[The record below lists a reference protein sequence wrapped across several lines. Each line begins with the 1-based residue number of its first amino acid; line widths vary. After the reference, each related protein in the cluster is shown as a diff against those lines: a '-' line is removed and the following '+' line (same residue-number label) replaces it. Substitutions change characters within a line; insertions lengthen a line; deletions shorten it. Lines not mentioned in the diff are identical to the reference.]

1 MNQPDS
7 PASAA
12 LAGHARALF
21 WAALLLPMLLTAGGA
36 WISWIQARRE
46 AEREVA
52 HAAEVSAEYVQRL
65 FDGLVLRIHRANE
78 ILAGLPDEEIRRR
91 EAELHGRLRSPASMQ
106 PGDAT
111 EQEAYIFVHDRGA
124 VPLVSS
130 AVLPA
135 FVGRALPNRD
145 FNSAL
150 RGPDAP
156 RIHVSQVHFGLSTRR
171 PYFALTKRRVGTGNG
186 LPPEEYDG
194 VINASVYVEELD
206 ARLRRL
212 ASNHA
217 EDVIALVRADGLV
230 LARSAPVAPGAR
242 IQSSHPALPR
252 MAQGEEH
259 LAVTAAST
267 LDGVTRIAAFHRVDG
282 YPVYATAARPRAS
295 VVRRWFSGVLPL
307 LAAALPATFGLAWM
321 ALLVGRKQRAL
332 VAANAELEMRV
343 ERRTAAL
350 RKGEERL
357 QELVATLDLASFLTR
372 DMEGRILSWSEG
384 CHRLYGWSAGEARGR
399 DTHTLLGTSFPQPRA
414 EIEAALL
421 RDGVW
426 QGDLR
431 QRRRDGRALVVNAH
445 KALRRGP
452 DGQPVAVVEAL
463 TDVSAHRAMEVEL
476 RASEESARLAIEG
489 ARLGAWE
496 LDAPSGLCT
505 WSARM
510 AEIMGEAARPRAGMT
525 LEAWLARIHP
535 DDAPAAR
542 DAFTRALRSGEGGE
556 IRTEHRVR
564 AADLSWRWV
573 SVHGAVLSR
582 DVRRGAA
589 LSVRGVAEDVNE
601 RKLAEE
607 RQRLLAREVDHRAKN
622 ALAVV
627 LAAVR
632 LTPRDDVTTYARA
645 IEGRVSSMS
654 RTHTLLADA
663 RWAGADLRTLAEG
676 ELEPFI
682 GAEATGPDAS
692 PRAELSGAKLLV
704 AAEAAQGFSLILH
717 ELATNATKYGALS
730 HRGGLVQVQWQ
741 VDEGEGEGMLR
752 LRWTESGGPAVAAS
766 PAHRGFGSRVIEAMA
781 EGQLEGRVE
790 RRWDPG
796 GLECV
801 VTVPLSRVLATAGE
815 DATKE
820 AIPG

>member
-1 MNQPDS
+1 MNLSGS
-7 PASAA
+7 PASAG
-12 LAGHARALF
+12 LAAHTRALF
-21 WAALLLPMLLTAGGA
+21 WAALLLPLLLTAGGA
-36 WISWIQARRE
+36 WISWNQAWRE

-65 FDGLVLRIHRANE
+65 FDGLVMRIHRANE
-78 ILAGLPDEEIRRR
+78 ILAGLSDEEIRRR
-91 EAELHGRLRSPASMQ
+91 EAELHVRLRNPVALQ
-106 PGDAT
+106 PGSAT
-111 EQEAYIFVHDRGA
+111 EQEAYIFVHDRHA
-124 VPLVSS
+124 LPLVSS
-130 AVLPA
+130 AV
-135 FVGRALPNRD
+135 VSVSGGSALPGRD
-145 FNSAL
+145 FNTAL
-150 RGPDAP
+150 RGSDAP
-156 RIHVSQVHFGLSTRR
+156 RIHVSEVYLGLSTRR
-171 PYFALTKRRVGTGNG
+171 PYFALTKRRVATGNG
-186 LPPEEYDG
+186 LPPQDYDG
-194 VINASVYVEELD
+194 VINASVYVEELE
-206 ARLRRL
+206 ARLQRL

-217 EDVIALVRADGLV
+217 EDMVSLIRDDGLI
-230 LARSAPVAPGAR
+230 LARSASVTPGAR
-242 IQSSHPALPR
+242 LQPSHPALTR

-259 LAVTAAST
+259 LTLTATSPLA
-267 LDGVTRIAAFHRVDG
+267 GVTRVAAFHRVEG

-295 VVRRWFSGVLPL
+295 IIRRWFSGVLPL
-307 LAAALPATFGLAWM
+307 LAAALPATLGLAWM

-332 VAANAELEMRV
+332 ADANAELETRV

-350 RKGEERL
+350 RDSEERL
-357 QELVATLDLASFLTR
+357 QELVATVDLASFLTR

-384 CHRLYGWSAGEARGR
+384 SHRLYGWSAEEVLGR

-414 EIEAALL
+414 EIEAALR

-431 QRRRDGRALVVNAH
+431 QHRRDGRSLVVSAH

-452 DGQPVAVVEAL
+452 DGEPLAVVEAL
-463 TDVSAHRAMEVEL
+463 TDVTAHRAMELEL

-496 LDAPSGLCT
+496 LDAPSGFCT

-510 AEIMGEAARPRAGMT
+510 SEIMGEPARPRTRMG
-525 LEAWLARIHP
+525 LDAWLSRIHP
-535 DDAPAAR
+535 DDAPEAR
-542 DAFTRALRSGEGGE
+542 EAFARALRSGEGGE
-556 IRTEHRVR
+556 IRTEHRIR

-573 SVHGAVLSR
+573 SVHGAVLGR
-582 DVRRGAA
+582 DAQSGAA

-632 LTPRDDVTTYARA
+632 LTPRVDVATYARA

-676 ELEPFI
+676 ELESFL
-682 GAEATGPDAS
+682 GQEATGPDAP
-692 PRAELSGAKLLV
+692 PRAELSGGPLLV

-730 HRGGLVQVQWQ
+730 RPGGLVQVQWEA
-741 VDEGEGEGMLR
+741 DEAERMLR
-752 LRWTESGGPAVAAS
+752 LRWTESGGPAVTE
-766 PAHRGFGSRVIEAMA
+766 PPVRRGFGSRIIEAMA
-781 EGQLEGRVE
+781 EGQLEGQVE
-790 RRWDPG
+790 RRWNPG
-796 GLECV
+796 GLECLIS
-801 VTVPLSRVLATAGE
+801 VPLSRVFATAGN
-815 DATKE
+815 DTKV